1 MTTTYTVTSPLTGKT
16 HSRKSKKSHYTHVAL
31 VTLRRIDGSVFEEV
45 SYRGSKDAA
54 ESRVRQLVWYWGS
67 YVIDS
72 AVVEVAQ

>member
-1 MTTTYTVTSPLTGKT
+1 MTTTYTINSPLTGKT
-16 HSRKSKKSHYTHVAL
+16 HTRKSTKSHYTHVAL
-31 VTLRRIDGSVFEEV
+31 VTLRRIDGSVCEEV

-54 ESRVRQLVWYWGS
+54 ESQVRHLVKNWGS